1 MRYHPDIHHR
11 RSVRLKD
18 YDYSQAGAY
27 FITICTKNRECLFG
41 SIVNGEM
48 LLSEWGMIVKNE
60 WLRTSIIRPNIV
72 VDEFVLMPNHLHGI
86 LVIVDTDCRGTLQR
100 APTVEQ
106 FGKPT
111 SNSIPTIIRLF
122 KSTTTKQI
130 NELRKTP
137 GEPLW
142 QRNYYEHII
151 RNGRELERIREY
163 VINNPL
169 KWSLDIENPER
180 QKDYKNTAEY
190 FKRVF
195 EE

>member
-1 MRYHPDIHHR
+1 M
-11 RSVRLKD
+11 KD

-48 LLSEWGMIVKNE
+48 LLSAWGVIVKNE

-100 APTVEQ
+100 APTVER

-111 SNSIPTIIRLF
+111 SNSIPTIVRLF
-122 KSTTTKQI
+122 KSTATKQI

-142 QRNYYEHII
+142 QRNYYERII
-151 RNGRELERIREY
+151 RNERELERIRKY
-163 VINNPL
+163 VINDPL
-169 KWSLDIENPER
+169 KWSLDIEDPER
-180 QKDYKNTAEY
+180 QKDYQNTAEY
-190 FKRVF
+190 FKRMF

>member
-11 RSVRLKD
+11 RSIRLKD

-48 LLSEWGMIVKNE
+48 LLSAWGVIVKNE

-100 APTVEQ
+100 APTVER

-111 SNSIPTIIRLF
+111 SNSIPTIVRLF
-122 KSTTTKQI
+122 KSTATKQI

-142 QRNYYEHII
+142 QRNYYERII
-151 RNGRELERIREY
+151 RNERELERIRKY
-163 VINNPL
+163 VINDPL
-169 KWSLDIENPER
+169 KWSLDIEDPER
-180 QKDYKNTAEY
+180 QKDYQNTAEY
-190 FKRVF
+190 FKRMF